1 MKLFDREPIVI
12 LAVVDALVGLVMA
25 FGIDIDTGQK
35 VAVMTFL
42 SAVLAVVGRS
52 QVTPVSD
59 PKV

>member
-1 MKLFDREPIVI
+1 MKLFNREPIVI
-12 LAVVDALVGLVMA
+12 LAVVDALVGLVVA
-25 FGIDIDTGQK
+25 FGVDIDTGQK

-52 QVTPVSD
+52 QVTPVAD